1 MSRRCG
7 SRGRR
12 GRGRYCFHKVL
23 HDGGHIVIA
32 SQSWRRGCSRP
43 GGTCGVF
50 WCSVSI
56 GGGLSGV
63 LVSLHLSVGP
73 PQTQCTIHGPLY
85 QWHGCQASLYQCPD
99 GQAPSQ
105 WPRGQSLCH
114 MAAGDSDASSGSSE
128 KVGCS
133 APPGAEAGCAA
144 PSKHRK
150 ALSRNFFRLKCCKSL
165 AGCAAPGKR

>member
-1 MSRRCG
+1 MHLSHG
-7 SRGRR
+7 
-12 GRGRYCFHKVL
+12 
-23 HDGGHIVIA
+23 A
-32 SQSWRRGCSRP
+32 RGCSRP

-50 WCSVSI
+50 WCSVSV

-133 APPGAEAGCAA
+133 APPGAGASHRDSSQNFYGKVTVYRKYKHWNSQQELASTA
-144 PSKHRK
+144 P
-150 ALSRNFFRLKCCKSL
+150 RNHMTEDLGSIRLQVKIHSFSS
-165 AGCAAPGKR
+165 A